1 MNYEKARR
9 VDDDDFIDDGVTPTS
24 NRLIV
29 EENDGS
35 VRVYAPMPD
44 EYRRRTQE
52 LASEWQCSEWEAINA
67 VWKCGTNPPHE
78 GESEVAYAERLKSVP
93 DAPVIYV
100 TGKPLLRHDQL
111 LSKLILSQRLV

>member
-9 VDDDDFIDDGVTPTS
+9 VDDDDFIDDGVTPAS

-52 LASEWQCSEWEAINA
+52 LASE
-67 VWKCGTNPPHE
+67 
-78 GESEVAYAERLKSVP
+78 
-93 DAPVIYV
+93 
-100 TGKPLLRHDQL
+100 
-111 LSKLILSQRLV
+111 